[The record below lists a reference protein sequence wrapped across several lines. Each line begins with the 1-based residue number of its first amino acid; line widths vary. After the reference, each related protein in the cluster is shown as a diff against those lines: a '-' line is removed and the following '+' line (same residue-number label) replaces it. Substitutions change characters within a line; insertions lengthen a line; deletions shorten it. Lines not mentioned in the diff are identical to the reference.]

1 MNVEKYDKIEYLLT
15 VKALNKPY
23 MEGGFAYLMEDI

>member
-1 MNVEKYDKIEYLLT
+1 MNVEKYDKIEHLLT
-15 VKALNKPY
+15 VTAFNKPD